1 VFVVSEKTGIIS
13 MAENGYL
20 SRNISKEMLEEKL
33 FDLYKACSS
42 EKQRVVTRK
51 AAKKA

>member
-1 VFVVSEKTGIIS
+1 VISEKTGIIS
-13 MAENGYL
+13 IAENGYL

-33 FDLYKACSS
+33 FDLYKTRPTRN
-42 EKQRVVTRK
+42 EWFGLRK